1 MLKPITA
8 GLVSCSLLTACGG
21 GEEQQKEEERVTAI
35 QQCDGILSP
44 EAAKALPT
52 VLRTERFRNMA
63 TGGVGRAVEELTSD
77 YANGKRWSTHS
88 YMCRVRA
95 ESGRAALDIDFGL
108 YDPSDLIGEGRVIN
122 MYPYEGMGREA
133 HAGFKRAYLFL
144 ECVSP
149 RLKGSEEVP
158 VRIRGRVDLDKPWP
172 PDTVATREANLTVL
186 HSVARAIVKE
196 LGCENNAGL
205 PEEPVLKAK

>member
-1 MLKPITA
+1 MSSVMDTRFVKFVTS
-8 GLVSCSLLTACGG
+8 GLAAC
-21 GEEQQKEEERVTAI
+21 
-35 QQCDGILSP
+35 
-44 EAAKALPT
+44 ALPSGS
-52 VLRTERFRNMA
+52 A
-63 TGGVGRAVEELTSD
+63 EL
-77 YANGKRWSTHS
+77 G
-88 YMCRVRA
+88 
-95 ESGRAALDIDFGL
+95 IDFGL

-149 RLKGSEEVP
+149 RFKGSEEKP
-158 VRIRGRVDLDKPWP
+158 ARIRGVLDLDKLWP

-186 HSVARAIVKE
+186 HSVALAVVQK

-205 PEEPVLKAK
+205 SDRPVIKSKQVDG